1 MRETAALLAKINRI
15 PAACEAAA
23 AGAVRSAAE
32 AALAAARSMAPVETG
47 RLRASLQ
54 LEVDSGRG
62 AVFTDCEYAAAVEL
76 GSRRNSARP
85 FMLPAAQAAQKVFA
99 DEARQLTWEALRGGG
114 R

>member
-85 FMLPAAQAAQKVFA
+85 FMLPAAQAAQKVFD